1 MILWKFKLPPNTG
14 IYYVQIRSNIYL

>member
-1 MILWKFKLPPNTG
+1 MILWKFKLLPNTG